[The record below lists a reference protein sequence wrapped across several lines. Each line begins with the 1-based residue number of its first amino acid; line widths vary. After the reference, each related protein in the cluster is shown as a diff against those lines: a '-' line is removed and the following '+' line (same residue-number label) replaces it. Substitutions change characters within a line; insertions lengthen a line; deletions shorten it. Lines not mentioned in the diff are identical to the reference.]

1 MALSF
6 AQSTFFVSTRP
17 SLFLRRNGG
26 SLKRC
31 NVLACFTNYSSSFP
45 YSTGAMP
52 ADNKAPVHR
61 HKWRAPVASVLELG
75 GLKVSKDGEM
85 KSEFL
90 LSILIIL
97 VFKSHWGSLKIA
109 F

>member
-1 MALSF
+1 
-6 AQSTFFVSTRP
+6 
-17 SLFLRRNGG
+17 
-26 SLKRC
+26 
-31 NVLACFTNYSSSFP
+31 
-45 YSTGAMP
+45 MP